1 MATLTSKTSELLE
14 RWLPRPIKTLNR
26 TTNSV
31 AGDRHSEAED
41 AALLS
46 DPDEI
51 ARREAENGLRQ
62 FILALDIIRSH
73 VKDVERPFK
82 LRIGPILQLHKAALD
97 GLHRLAGTFR
107 NTPVKIHG
115 SPHQPP
121 EPAFVADEVQAL
133 CEYVNANWNKSAV
146 HLAAYVLWKMNWIHP
161 FADGNGRTARALSYV
176 VLSIKLDS
184 LLPGTPTI
192 PEQIAA
198 NKEPYYDAFEKADE
212 AWLSDKIDTSGLE
225 ELLGDMLARQ
235 LVNAAKEATGEDMGP
250 RFGTSPS
257 ADL

>member
-1 MATLTSKTSELLE
+1 
-14 RWLPRPIKTLNR
+14 
-26 TTNSV
+26 V
-31 AGDRHSEAED
+31 AADRHSEAED

-51 ARREAENGLRQ
+51 ARREAENGIRQ
-62 FILALDIIRSH
+62 FNLALDIIRSH
-73 VKDVERPFK
+73 VKDAERPFK
-82 LRIGPILQLHKAALD
+82 LRAGPILQLNRAALD

-115 SPHQPP
+115 SLHQPP
-121 EPAFVADEVQAL
+121 EPEFVADEVQAM
-133 CEYVNANWNKSAV
+133 CEYVNDNWVRSAV

-161 FADGNGRTARALSYV
+161 FADGNGRTARAVSYV

-192 PEQIAA
+192 PEQIAS
-198 NKEPYYDAFEKADE
+198 NKDPYYYALEDA
-212 AWLSDKIDTSGLE
+212 DKIWASGKLDVSALE

-235 LVNAAKEATGEDMGP
+235 LVNAAKEATGEDVASSGI
-250 RFGTSPS
+250 
-257 ADL
+257 LH